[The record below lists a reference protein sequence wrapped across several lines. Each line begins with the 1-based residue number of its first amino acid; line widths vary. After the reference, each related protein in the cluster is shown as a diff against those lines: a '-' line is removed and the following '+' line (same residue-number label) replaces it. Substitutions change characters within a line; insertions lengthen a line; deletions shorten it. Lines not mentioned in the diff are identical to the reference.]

1 MDVLTCIVF
10 TVLLHQ
16 LVHYL
21 APIWVTAHMEKKKK
35 KRNCSCSDVYFCGMS
50 FLTRHHQKDCCYQC
64 SNTSHS
70 LMKQE
75 KIHRAVPGTKETLAF
90 HQFQG

>member
-35 KRNCSCSDVYFCGMS
+35 KEIVVV
-50 FLTRHHQKDCCYQC
+50 
-64 SNTSHS
+64 
-70 LMKQE
+70 LMFIFVE
-75 KIHRAVPGTKETLAF
+75 CLF
-90 HQFQG
+90 

>member
-1 MDVLTCIVF
+1 MKFACPAVDVLTCIVF

-35 KRNCSCSDVYFCGMS
+35 RKEIVVV
-50 FLTRHHQKDCCYQC
+50 
-64 SNTSHS
+64 
-70 LMKQE
+70 LMFIFVE
-75 KIHRAVPGTKETLAF
+75 CLF
-90 HQFQG
+90 